1 MTRILLYTDPITEG
15 YVILFSGLL
24 IVFSGLVLLTLIFKF
39 GLPLMLDFYNSLKPK
54 PKSDKNAKTVSVKVK
69 KEEFTG
75 EVAAAIS
82 TAIHLYL
89 NEQHD
94 KENAILTIKQ
104 ARKMYSP
111 WSSKIY
117 GTYSNRL

>member
-1 MTRILLYTDPITEG
+1 MLLNISMQIDQLSEG
-15 YVILFSGLL
+15 YVILLSGLL
-24 IVFSGLVLLTLIFKF
+24 IVFCALLTLSMFFKF
-39 GLPLMLDFYNSLKPK
+39 GLPVMLYIYKIITK
-54 PKSDKNAKTVSVKVK
+54 GRDKKIKDIPIIADEN
-69 KEEFTG
+69 FTG

-82 TAIHLYL
+82 SAIHLYL

-94 KENAILTIKQ
+94 DENAILTIKQ

-117 GTYSNRL
+117 ATHHHRL